1 MEVTLSPKRAKS
13 RTRSRKRH
21 LTGAKARAGRAHKTR
36 ADLEQQLKACRRE
49 LSHARESLAEA
60 IRFVVDKGTPAAAQK
75 WQDETGRQWSVN
87 VNRVKKSLLGSDFT
101 VERMTDFSRE
111 GALLCAVV
119 ITRIA

>member
-1 MEVTLSPKRAKS
+1 MAASNSKTSKKPVVRLPGSVT
-13 RTRSRKRH
+13 
-21 LTGAKARAGRAHKTR
+21 ARIEALAVG
-36 ADLEQQLKACRRE
+36 
-49 LSHARESLAEA
+49 ESLAEA

-75 WQDETGRQWSVN
+75 WQDETGRQWTVN
-87 VNRVKKSLLGSDFT
+87 VSRVKKNLPGSDFT